1 VCACACVRA
10 RARACVCVCVT
21 VRVTVRV
28 HKCIHQ
34 CLSARAS
41 CIHPSVFECV
51 CVCLCRFTG
60 AHRERRGDL
69 CCMRA
74 RTGTRAAFGRQ
85 LAALHLTYA
94 GLSPSSML
102 IMRRSLWQRALQ
114 RGFGSCASGR
124 LKTLSKSRRMGSTCR
139 RARRATRSPV
149 GRSSASRSHALYCEN
164 HRCCFL
170 TRRPRRLIRPRRR
183 KSKCA
188 VTEHAPGL
196 AEQCLRS
203 IGLPMKSAC
212 SGHDRPAERCVHRY
226 RAPAVDNQGLESD
239 LRSQARRRGRV
250 RHTPRAHGQLRRIL
264 RTERSAGFGT
274 LGHARVLGFRHYS
287 RSKLLR
293 CRTRPET
300 RR

>member
-1 VCACACVRA
+1 
-10 RARACVCVCVT
+10 
-21 VRVTVRV
+21 
-28 HKCIHQ
+28 
-34 CLSARAS
+34 
-41 CIHPSVFECV
+41 
-51 CVCLCRFTG
+51 
-60 AHRERRGDL
+60 
-69 CCMRA
+69 MRA
-74 RTGTRAAFGRQ
+74 RTGTRAAFGPQ
-85 LAALHLTYA
+85 LAALHLTHHLRRTFA
-94 GLSPSSML
+94 IFHANNASITLAARIAARFRVLRIRQVKDFVKEQKDGLNMQTGPSGNQISGGQKQRLAIARALLRKPSML
-102 IMRRSLWQRALQ
+102 LLDEATSALD
-114 RGFGSCASGR
+114 
-124 LKTLSKSRRMGSTCR
+124 
-139 RARRATRSPV
+139 
-149 GRSSASRSHALYCEN
+149 SASEKKVQVRF
-164 HRCCFL
+164 HRA
-170 TRRPRRLIRPRRR
+170 
-183 KSKCA
+183 CA
-188 VTEHAPGL
+188 HPGL
-196 AEQCLRS
+196 AEQFLRS